1 VCRQSSENERKCW
14 ALVKITFLTWV
25 NSSLPTVL
33 SYIFWPGVSPVT
45 TTSTKMKMENDLSHH
60 RALWLAV
67 LEPDVNAH
75 SSIHSDSR
83 KKSDSG
89 FGDVSNT
96 LERKKGSRR
105 KLIVNLQLKSTEPG
119 QERNYLLTKTIIDFL
134 SVMSRAPTAG
144 YAVLF

>member
-1 VCRQSSENERKCW
+1 MIYHTTERCD
-14 ALVKITFLTWV
+14 LQTW
-25 NSSLPTVL
+25 SLML
-33 SYIFWPGVSPVT
+33 
-45 TTSTKMKMENDLSHH
+45 M
-60 RALWLAV
+60 R
-67 LEPDVNAH
+67 H